1 VTLSATAND
10 NAGGSGVASVS
21 FLVDGAVVG
30 SDTTSPYSFSWNSRT
45 LVSGSHSIQARAQ
58 DGAGNQATSGSVTV
72 NVQNSPAGTSFEG
85 ESGVVTAPFTAAGG
99 SISQSSNTG
108 VSDGGRAIYLFAVP
122 TNGNYVVTA
131 LVNAPGEGANSFYLN
146 IDGEPTDPAMIWD
159 VPVTSGFQNQVASW
173 RGSGTADAN
182 EFVPKIF
189 SLSAGQHILT
199 IVGREPNAAIDNIE
213 IELLTPPSP
222 PTNLILIGP

>member
-1 VTLSATAND
+1 
-10 NAGGSGVASVS
+10 
-21 FLVDGAVVG
+21 
-30 SDTTSPYSFSWNSRT
+30 
-45 LVSGSHSIQARAQ
+45 
-58 DGAGNQATSGSVTV
+58 
-72 NVQNSPAGTSFEG
+72 
-85 ESGVVTAPFTAAGG
+85 
-99 SISQSSNTG
+99 
-108 VSDGGRAIYLFAVP
+108 
-122 TNGNYVVTA
+122 
-131 LVNAPGEGANSFYLN
+131 
-146 IDGEPTDPAMIWD
+146 MIWD